1 MSNHLNTSDAVDPTA
16 RNRRKKWLATG
27 IAGLTGVVSLG
38 LVAATNAGA
47 VTRVDDLGGQ
57 QSQRDDSA
65 RGEGQNGRE
74 GDGDQVL
81 NVTNV
86 PCDVNE
92 LFAAINLANQHLG
105 GTLKL
110 ARDCTYE
117 LRNGTATT
125 GPSTGSNAL
134 PPITTDIT
142 ILGEHSSLER
152 AFDLPSAAPALFRI
166 FQVGPGGNLR
176 LSDLTLRNG
185 LVTGGNDGGAIL
197 VQAGGRAELN
207 GVKLTQNNAAGGGAV
222 GGAIANLGTTVLKDS
237 SLTLN
242 NAGGSGGAVSNTG
255 TLTVEKTYFEANKT
269 SSIAPNGGGAVAS
282 TGGTVQ
288 VRESTFVGNQTAG
301 SGGGLQLTAGS
312 GSVTDTT
319 FRLNIATFNGGGIGN
334 TGADLQLR
342 NVKFVQNTAILS
354 GGGLFTSPGTTTTVL
369 PGEPTLPTD
378 QVQQSENGSSEAGGN
393 RSESGKGEDGKG
405 KGEDGKS
412 ESGKGDERKGEDG
425 KGSQRE
431 SGKGSTAEKS
441 GGKGAG
447 EGGERRGDQKGERG
461 DQKKDER
468 GGDQKKDERGG
479 DQKKD
484 EEGKKQE
491 ESQGIEVAGSAI
503 EQRIEEHRGTT
514 FFGNVAGLLGGGV
527 TNNGVLTLADTAI
540 LRNQATQTGGGIHN
554 GVTGT
559 VVIQRSIITE
569 NQAGAEGG
577 GNFNAGPTGSVTVD
591 IRSRVFKNNP
601 ANCAPLGNIANCQG

>member
-47 VTRVDDLGGQ
+47 VSRVDDLGGQ
-57 QSQRDDSA
+57 QSQRDGS
-65 RGEGQNGRE
+65 GQNGRE

-92 LFAAINLANQHLG
+92 LFAAINRANQHLG

-110 ARDCTYE
+110 ARGCTYE

-166 FQVGPGGNLR
+166 FQVSPGGNLR
-176 LSDLTLRNG
+176 LSDTTLRNG
-185 LVTGGNDGGAIL
+185 LVTGGDDGGAIL
-197 VQAGGRAELN
+197 VQAGARAELN
-207 GVKLTQNNAAGGGAV
+207 GVKLTQNNAAGGGGV

-369 PGEPTLPTD
+369 RGDAALPTD
-378 QVQQSENGSSEAGGN
+378 LVERAEHERSEAG
-393 RSESGKGEDGKG
+393 K
-405 KGEDGKS
+405 
-412 ESGKGDERKGEDG
+412 DERKDDERDAG
-425 KGSQRE
+425 KDERKVDERE

-441 GGKGAG
+441 GERKSDKDSSAEKSEKADGRGAG
-447 EGGERRGDQKGERG
+447 DGGERHDAAKGDQREGGKSHTGRHDGTTDEQEGARQDDKGSELEKR
-461 DQKKDER
+461 
-468 GGDQKKDERGG
+468 
-479 DQKKD
+479 
-484 EEGKKQE
+484 
-491 ESQGIEVAGSAI
+491 V
-503 EQRIEEHRGTT
+503 EEHKGTT
-514 FFGNVAGLLGGGV
+514 FFGNVAGFLGGGIA
-527 TNNGVLTLADTAI
+527 NNGILTLADAVL
-540 LRNQATQTGGGIHN
+540 LRNQAAVSGGGIN
-554 GVTGT
+554 NITPGT
-559 VVIQRSIITE
+559 VVIQHSVITE
-569 NQAGAEGG
+569 NQAGVNGG
-577 GNFNAGPTGSVTVD
+577 GIFNAAPAGNVTVD
-591 IRSRVFKNNP
+591 TRSRVFKNNP
-601 ANCAPLGNIANCQG
+601 NNCFPLGATANCQG